1 MRLSLGP
8 VIALAA
14 WAALAAAHPA
24 AGQSFGAFTGPD
36 AQLGQFRSGA
46 VLLYPSGVP
55 GSLRPMPP
63 EHWFGADAASVSVR
77 NVSVPS
83 LTPVLPAP
91 GRRTGAAVLVIPGG
105 ANMMLSMGNEGTAVA
120 RWLADRG
127 VAAFVLKYRT
137 VSTPAD
143 DRAFAALL
151 QDRLAV
157 LLSQKGEGHLEG
169 EELSLADA
177 QAAMRLI
184 AQRAETWGVD
194 RRRLGVLGFS
204 AGAIAG
210 RDLVLGPADTRP
222 AFAGL
227 LYGQMTPVPVPA
239 DAPPAFLAVAA
250 DDPLFGAQGFGLAQ
264 AWRAAGRP
272 VELHFYDKGS
282 HGFGMKRQGSSS
294 DLWPDEFLGWM
305 RGRGLLDAKRQ
316 AGPAATP

>member
-1 MRLSLGP
+1 MRLSLAP
-8 VIALAA
+8 IIVLAA
-14 WAALAAAHPA
+14 WAALAVARPA
-24 AGQSFGAFTGPD
+24 AGQPLGAFTGPD
-36 AQLGQFRSGA
+36 AQLAQFRSGA
-46 VLLYPSGVP
+46 VLLYPAGVP
-55 GSLRPMPP
+55 GAPRPMPP

-77 NVSVPS
+77 NVGVPS

-105 ANMMLSMGNEGTAVA
+105 ANMLLSIGNEGTAVA

-137 VSTPAD
+137 VPTPAD

-151 QDRLAV
+151 QQGLAV
-157 LLSQKGEGHLEG
+157 FLAQNAEGHLDG

-184 AQRAETWGVD
+184 AQRAEAWGVD
-194 RRRLGVLGFS
+194 RRRIGVVGFS
-204 AGAIAG
+204 AGAIAA
-210 RDLVLGPADTRP
+210 RNLALGPADTRP

-227 LYGQMTPVPVPA
+227 LYGQMTARPVPA

-250 DDPLFGAQGFGLAQ
+250 DDALFGAQGFGLAQ
-264 AWRAAGRP
+264 AWQAAGRP
-272 VELHFYDKGS
+272 MELHFYDKGS

-305 RGRGLLDAKRQ
+305 RGRGLLDTKRQ